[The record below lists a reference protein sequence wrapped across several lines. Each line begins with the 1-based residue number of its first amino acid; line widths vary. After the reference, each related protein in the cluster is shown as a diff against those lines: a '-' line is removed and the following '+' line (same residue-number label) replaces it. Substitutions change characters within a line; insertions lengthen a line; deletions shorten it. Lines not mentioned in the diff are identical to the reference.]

1 MLRGSCRGVREVRGL
16 GWWPPTCC
24 TFTGSFVSPSEAFRT
39 AKENTR
45 FRRKLG
51 VQRSRRF
58 AFHLLQLAPQRTF
71 CGHASP
77 DATQNGCLR
86 RGQDGGLKRGPH
98 VQVHV
103 PGAEER
109 GYQDSHKRAC
119 PHTGNSFSG
128 LKFGPTC
135 VGRGRPQQGKA
146 LSHLMH
152 LPAIPTGVASHSL
165 W

>member
-1 MLRGSCRGVREVRGL
+1 MGELEGSKGSGGL

-24 TFTGSFVSPSEAFRT
+24 TFASPSEAFRT
-39 AKENTR
+39 TKENTR

-51 VQRSRRF
+51 LQRSRRF
-58 AFHLLQLAPQRTF
+58 AFHLLQLTPQRAF

-77 DATQNGCLR
+77 PHWPPLTQHKMAASGEDKMAASSEATR
-86 RGQDGGLKRGPH
+86 TSR
-98 VQVHV
+98 HV

-109 GYQDSHKRAC
+109 GSQDSHKCAC

-128 LKFGPTC
+128 LKYGPTC
-135 VGRGRPQQGKA
+135 VGKGRPQQGKA
-146 LSHLMH
+146 LSHLLH
-152 LPAIPTGVASHSL
+152 LPAIPTGVASHNL